1 MKKLFLFLMMVLSVS
16 VFASAQTRTV
26 NGTVVDAANDEPL
39 VGVSVI
45 PGTSGTKGVNTD
57 IDGNFS
63 IRVAESV
70 KQLTVTYVGYHP
82 QTVNITGSDLVI
94 RLQPAANTL
103 DEVIAVAYGTTKKSA
118 YTGSAAVVKADQLE
132 DALVSNVT
140 NALSGKMAG
149 VMTTSYNG
157 QPGTSASVLIRGVGS
172 INTSTT
178 PLYVVDGLPYDGDIA
193 AIANSDIESLT
204 VLKDAASTALY
215 GARGANGV
223 ILVTTKKGKEG
234 NAKITVD
241 ARWGGN
247 SRALSQY
254 DVITSEA
261 QYLETYY
268 GALYNTSIYN
278 DGLSAEQA
286 HVTANNAI
294 WPSLGYQTWT
304 VPAGEYFIGTNGKI
318 NPNATRGYSDGRYY
332 YIADD
337 WTKESL
343 RHGLRQDYNVSI
355 TGGTQKLNYYLS
367 GSYLSDEGII
377 DNSNFKR
384 LSTRAVVDYQ
394 AKPWL
399 KVGFSMQ
406 YAYTSS
412 DYPGDNTKSDAT
424 SSGNTFYYLN
434 GLAPV
439 YPMFVRN
446 QWGDIMFNKEYGH
459 PIYDYG
465 DGKTDYGNGLM
476 QSSRTPSGNP
486 AGQLLYNKTEYLAD
500 IFDGKWYAVVN
511 PFEGMTVTGTL
522 GYLVD
527 NTRLHEIL
535 NGLYGQFKDMGG
547 QAVQVQQRSRSIQ
560 GQILAQ
566 YSKSFGENNFDVL
579 LGYESQDYQTEVVQA
594 IGSNLYNPNYFVV
607 DNTIDQRL
615 GYGNLH
621 GLAHRGWLG
630 RLNYN
635 FANRYFVSG
644 SFRRDGSSRFAPDK
658 RWGTFWSGSAAWD
671 ISKEKFMEAFTNVD
685 LIKAKFS
692 YGEQGNDLIGFTY
705 TDIAYADQYRMT
717 GSDGIFSDATLAY
730 KGNPDIT
737 WEKSRSINAG
747 FDFSFFK
754 GMISGTAEYYSRET
768 SDMLMQIPTSPSL
781 GYASMPMNVGK
792 MRNNGFEIDLNYR
805 PINTKNITWE
815 LFANLTLPS
824 NKVLKIADKLK
835 DADGVWN
842 YSSTRVIKEGESLYN
857 LYLVSYAGVNTTD
870 DPNNSENGLALYWAL
885 QGKTNDDGTPVLGAD
900 GKQVME
906 EVKTTDYQLAYNTNR
921 KMTGNIMP
929 KGYGGFGTSVKAYGV
944 DLSVQFAYQ
953 FGGRIFDSSYQ
964 SYMQAGVSAGATWHK
979 DILNAWTPQNTNTDV
994 PRTYVA
1000 SQKSYASST
1009 SDRFLISSNYVS
1021 LNNITLGYTFPAK
1034 WTNKLGISSFRIYGA
1049 AENVALWSRRKGL
1062 DPRQGFISSSNSTYA
1077 PIRAISGGVR
1087 VEF

>member
-1 MKKLFLFLMMVLSVS
+1 MMVLAVS
-16 VFASAQTRTV
+16 VFASAQTRTIT
-26 NGTVVDAANDEPL
+26 GTVVDAANDEPL

-45 PGTSGTKGVNTD
+45 PGTSGTQGVITD
-57 IDGNFS
+57 IDGNFT
-63 IRVAESV
+63 IRVAEGV
-70 KQLTVTYVGYHP
+70 KQLTISYVGYTP
-82 QTVNITGSDLVI
+82 QTVAITGNKLEV
-94 RLQPAANTL
+94 RLEPAANTL
-103 DEVIAVAYGTTKKSA
+103 DEIIAVAYGTTKKSA

-140 NALSGKMAG
+140 NALSGKMSG
-149 VMTTSYNG
+149 VMTTSFNG
-157 QPGTSASVLIRGVGS
+157 QPGTSANVLIRGVGS
-172 INTSTT
+172 INTSTK
-178 PLYVVDGLPYDGDIA
+178 PLYVVDGLPFDGDIA
-193 AIANSDIESLT
+193 AIPNSDIESLT

-247 SRALSQY
+247 SRAIPQY

-261 QYLETYY
+261 QYLETLY
-268 GALYNTSIYN
+268 GAIYNTNIYN
-278 DGLSAEQA
+278 DGFTHEQA
-286 HVTANNAI
+286 HVYANNTI
-294 WPSLGYQTWT
+294 WPTLGYQTWT
-304 VPAGEYFIGTNGKI
+304 VPAGEYLIGTNGKI

-343 RHGLRQDYNVSI
+343 RHGLRQDYNVSV
-355 TGGTQKLNYYLS
+355 TGGTQKLSYYL
-367 GSYLSDEGII
+367 GANYLNDQGII
-377 DNSNFKR
+377 NNSDFER
-384 LSTRAVVDYQ
+384 ISARAAVDYQ

-399 KVGFSMQ
+399 KLGFSMQ
-406 YAYTSS
+406 YAYTAS
-412 DYPGDNTKSDAT
+412 DYPGNNTRDDAT

-434 GLAPV
+434 GLGPV
-439 YPMFVRN
+439 YPMYVRN
-446 QWGDIMFNKEYGH
+446 QWGEIMWNKEYGN

-465 DGKTDYGNGLM
+465 DGKTDYGYGLM

-486 AGQLLYNKTEYLAD
+486 AGSLLYDKEEYLAD
-500 IFDGKWYAVVN
+500 IFDSKWYAVVT
-511 PFEGMTVTGTL
+511 PFEGFTLTGTL

-527 NTRLHEIL
+527 NTRLHQVL
-535 NGLYGQFKDMGG
+535 NPVYGQFKDMGG
-547 QAVQVQQRSRSIQ
+547 QALQYQQRSRSIQ
-560 GQILAQ
+560 SQLLAQ
-566 YSKSFGENNFDVL
+566 YSKSFGNNNFDLL
-579 LGYESQDYQTEVVQA
+579 LGYETQDYEVESVQA

-607 DNTIDQRL
+607 DNTIDQKR

-635 FANRYFVSG
+635 FDNRYFLAG

-658 RWGTFWSGSAAWD
+658 RWGTFWMGTAGWD
-671 ISKEKFMEAFTNVD
+671 ISKEKFMHNFNNID
-685 LIKAKFS
+685 LLKVKFS
-692 YGEQGNDLIGFTY
+692 YGEQGNDAIGFTS

-737 WEKSRSINAG
+737 WETSRSINAG
-747 FDFSFFK
+747 VDFSIFK
-754 GMISGTAEYYSRET
+754 GMLQGTVEYYSRT
-768 SDMLMQIPTSPSL
+768 TDDMLMNIPTSPSL
-781 GYASMPMNVGK
+781 GYSSMPMNVGK
-792 MRNNGFEIDLNYR
+792 MRNNGVEIDLNYR
-805 PINTKNITWE
+805 PINTKDITWE
-815 LFANLTLPS
+815 IFANLTLPN

-835 DADGVWN
+835 DENGNWN
-842 YSSTRVIKEGESLYN
+842 YSSTRVIREGESLYN
-857 LYLVSYAGVNTTD
+857 LYLVSYAGVEQNPED
-870 DPNNSENGLALYWAL
+870 KNCGLALYWEY
-885 QGKTNDDGTPVLGAD
+885 TPDIDAD
-900 GKQVME
+900 GKPVLDKDGNQMYSE
-906 EVKTTDYQLAYNTNR
+906 KTTPNYQSAYNTNR

-944 DLSVQFAYQ
+944 DLSVQFAFQ

-964 SYMQAGVSAGATWHK
+964 SYMQPGTGSGHTWHK
-979 DILNAWTPQNTNTDV
+979 DILNAWTPENTNTDV

-1000 SQKSYASST
+1000 SQMSYASST

-1034 WTNKLGISSFRIYGA
+1034 WTKKLQISSLRIYGA

-1062 DPRQGFISSSNSTYA
+1062 DPRQSFISSSNSTYS
-1077 PIRAISGGVR
+1077 PIRAISGGIR

>member
-1 MKKLFLFLMMVLSVS
+1 MMVLAVS
-16 VFASAQTRTV
+16 VFASAQTRTIT
-26 NGTVVDAANDEPL
+26 GTVVDAANDEPL

-45 PGTSGTKGVNTD
+45 PGTSGTQGVITD
-57 IDGNFS
+57 IDGNFT
-63 IRVAESV
+63 IRVAEGV
-70 KQLTVTYVGYHP
+70 KQLTISYVGYTP
-82 QTVNITGSDLVI
+82 QTVAITGNKLEV
-94 RLQPAANTL
+94 RLEPAANTL
-103 DEVIAVAYGTTKKSA
+103 DEIIAVAYGTTKKSA

-140 NALSGKMAG
+140 NALSGKMSG
-149 VMTTSYNG
+149 VMTTSFNG

-172 INTSTT
+172 INTSTK
-178 PLYVVDGLPYDGDIA
+178 PLYVVDGLPFDGDIA
-193 AIANSDIESLT
+193 AIPNSDIESLT

-247 SRALSQY
+247 SRAIPQY

-261 QYLETYY
+261 QYLETLY
-268 GALYNTSIYN
+268 GAIYNTNIYN
-278 DGLSAEQA
+278 DGFTHEQA
-286 HVTANNAI
+286 HVYANNTI
-294 WPSLGYQTWT
+294 WPTLGYQTWT
-304 VPAGEYFIGTNGKI
+304 VPAGEYLIGTNGKI

-343 RHGLRQDYNVSI
+343 RHGLRQDYNVSV
-355 TGGTQKLNYYLS
+355 TGGTQKLSYYL
-367 GSYLSDEGII
+367 GANYLNDQGII
-377 DNSNFKR
+377 NNSDFER
-384 LSTRAVVDYQ
+384 ISARAAVDYQ

-399 KVGFSMQ
+399 KLGFSMQ
-406 YAYTSS
+406 YAYTAS
-412 DYPGDNTKSDAT
+412 DYPGNNTREDAT

-434 GLAPV
+434 GLGPV
-439 YPMFVRN
+439 YPMYVRN
-446 QWGDIMFNKEYGH
+446 QWGEIMWNKEYGN

-465 DGKTDYGNGLM
+465 DGKTDYGYGLM

-486 AGQLLYNKTEYLAD
+486 AGSLLYDKEEYLAD
-500 IFDGKWYAVVN
+500 IFDSKWYAVVT
-511 PFEGMTVTGTL
+511 PFEGFTLTGTL

-527 NTRLHEIL
+527 NTRLHQVL
-535 NGLYGQFKDMGG
+535 NPVYGQFKDMGG
-547 QAVQVQQRSRSIQ
+547 QAVQYQQRSRSIQ
-560 GQILAQ
+560 SQLLAQ
-566 YSKSFGENNFDVL
+566 YSKSFGNNNFDLL
-579 LGYESQDYQTEVVQA
+579 LGYETQDYEVESVQA

-607 DNTIDQRL
+607 DNTIDQKR

-635 FANRYFVSG
+635 FDNRYFLAG

-658 RWGTFWSGSAAWD
+658 RWGTFWMGTAGWD
-671 ISKEKFMEAFTNVD
+671 ISKEKFMHNFNNID
-685 LIKAKFS
+685 LLKVKFS
-692 YGEQGNDLIGFTY
+692 YGEQGNDAIGFAY

-737 WEKSRSINAG
+737 WETSRSINAG
-747 FDFSFFK
+747 VDFSIFK
-754 GMISGTAEYYSRET
+754 GMLQGTVEYYSRT
-768 SDMLMQIPTSPSL
+768 TDDMLMNIPTSPSL
-781 GYASMPMNVGK
+781 GYSSMPMNVGK
-792 MRNNGFEIDLNYR
+792 MRNNGVEIDLNYR
-805 PINTKNITWE
+805 PINTKDITWE
-815 LFANLTLPS
+815 IFANLTLPN

-835 DADGVWN
+835 DENGNWN
-842 YSSTRVIKEGESLYN
+842 YSSTRVIREGESLYN
-857 LYLVSYAGVNTTD
+857 LYLVSYAGVEQNPED
-870 DPNNSENGLALYWAL
+870 KKNCGLALYWEY
-885 QGKTNDDGTPVLGAD
+885 TPDIDAD
-900 GKQVME
+900 GKPVLDKDGNQMYSE
-906 EVKTTDYQLAYNTNR
+906 KTTPNYQSAYNTNR

-944 DLSVQFAYQ
+944 DLSVQFAFQ

-964 SYMQAGVSAGATWHK
+964 SYMQPGTSTGSTWHK
-979 DILNAWTPQNTNTDV
+979 DILNAWTPENTNTDV

-1000 SQKSYASST
+1000 SQMSYASST

-1034 WTNKLGISSFRIYGA
+1034 WTKKLQISSLRIYGA

-1062 DPRQGFISSSNSTYA
+1062 DPRQSFISSSNSTYS
-1077 PIRAISGGVR
+1077 PIRAISGGIR

>member
-1 MKKLFLFLMMVLSVS
+1 MKKLFLFLMMVLAVS
-16 VFASAQTRTV
+16 VFASAQTRTIT
-26 NGTVVDAANDEPL
+26 GTVVDAANDEPL

-45 PGTSGTKGVNTD
+45 PGTSGTQGVITD
-57 IDGNFS
+57 IDGNFT
-63 IRVAESV
+63 IRVAEGV
-70 KQLTVTYVGYHP
+70 KQLTISYVGYTP
-82 QTVNITGSDLVI
+82 QTVAITGNKLEV
-94 RLQPAANTL
+94 RLELAANTL
-103 DEVIAVAYGTTKKSA
+103 DEIIAVAYGTTKKSA

-140 NALSGKMAG
+140 NALSGKMSG
-149 VMTTSYNG
+149 VMTTSFNG
-157 QPGTSASVLIRGVGS
+157 QPGTSANVLIRGVGS
-172 INTSTT
+172 INTSTK
-178 PLYVVDGLPYDGDIA
+178 PLYVVDGLPFDGDIA
-193 AIANSDIESLT
+193 AIPNSDIESLT

-247 SRALSQY
+247 SRAIPQY

-261 QYLETYY
+261 QYLETLY
-268 GALYNTSIYN
+268 GAIYNTNIYN
-278 DGLSAEQA
+278 DGFTHEQA
-286 HVTANNAI
+286 HVYANNTI
-294 WPSLGYQTWT
+294 WPTLGYQTWT
-304 VPAGEYFIGTNGKI
+304 VPAGEYLIGTNGKI

-343 RHGLRQDYNVSI
+343 RHGLRQDYNVSV
-355 TGGTQKLNYYLS
+355 TGGTQKLSYYL
-367 GSYLSDEGII
+367 GANYLNDQGII
-377 DNSNFKR
+377 NNSDFER
-384 LSTRAVVDYQ
+384 ISARAAVDYQ

-399 KVGFSMQ
+399 KLGFSMQ
-406 YAYTSS
+406 YAYTAS
-412 DYPGDNTKSDAT
+412 DYPGSNTRDDAT
-424 SSGNTFYYLN
+424 SSGNTFYFLN
-434 GLAPV
+434 GLGPV
-439 YPMFVRN
+439 YPMYVRN
-446 QWGDIMFNKEYGH
+446 QWGEIMWNKEYGN

-465 DGKTDYGNGLM
+465 DGKTDYGYGLM

-486 AGQLLYNKTEYLAD
+486 AGSLLYDKEEYLAD
-500 IFDGKWYAVVN
+500 IFDSKWYAIVT
-511 PFEGMTVTGTL
+511 PFEGFTLTGTL

-527 NTRLHEIL
+527 NTRLHQVL
-535 NGLYGQFKDMGG
+535 NPVYGQFKDMGG
-547 QAVQVQQRSRSIQ
+547 QALQIQQRSRSIQ
-560 GQILAQ
+560 SQLLAQ
-566 YSKSFGENNFDVL
+566 YSKSFGNNNFDLL
-579 LGYESQDYQTEVVQA
+579 LGYETQDYEVESVQA

-607 DNTIDQRL
+607 DNTIDQKR

-635 FANRYFVSG
+635 FDNRYFLAG

-658 RWGTFWSGSAAWD
+658 RWGTFWMGTAGWD
-671 ISKEKFMEAFTNVD
+671 ISKEKFMHNFNNID
-685 LIKAKFS
+685 LLKVKFS
-692 YGEQGNDLIGFTY
+692 YGEQGNDAIGFTS

-737 WEKSRSINAG
+737 WETSRSINAG
-747 FDFSFFK
+747 VDFSIFK
-754 GMISGTAEYYSRET
+754 GMLQGTVEYYSRT
-768 SDMLMQIPTSPSL
+768 TDDMLMNIPTSPSL
-781 GYASMPMNVGK
+781 GYSSMPMNVGK
-792 MRNNGFEIDLNYR
+792 MRNNGVEIDLNYR
-805 PINTKNITWE
+805 PINTKDITWE
-815 LFANLTLPS
+815 IFANLTLPN

-835 DADGVWN
+835 DENGNWN
-842 YSSTRVIKEGESLYN
+842 YSSTRVIREGESLYN
-857 LYLVSYAGVNTTD
+857 LYLVSYAGVEQNPED
-870 DPNNSENGLALYWAL
+870 KNCGLALYWEY
-885 QGKTNDDGTPVLGAD
+885 TPDIDAD
-900 GKQVME
+900 GKPVLDKDGNQMYSE
-906 EVKTTDYQLAYNTNR
+906 KTTPNYQSAYNTNR

-944 DLSVQFAYQ
+944 DLSVQFAFQ

-964 SYMQAGVSAGATWHK
+964 SYMQPGTGFGNTWHK
-979 DILNAWTPQNTNTDV
+979 DILNAWTPENTNTDV

-1000 SQKSYASST
+1000 SQMSYASST

-1034 WTNKLGISSFRIYGA
+1034 WTKKLQISSLRIYGA

-1062 DPRQGFISSSNSTYA
+1062 DPRQSFISSSNSTYS
-1077 PIRAISGGVR
+1077 PIRAISGGIR

>member
-1 MKKLFLFLMMVLSVS
+1 MKKLFLFLMMVLAVS
-16 VFASAQTRTV
+16 VFASAQTRTIT
-26 NGTVVDAANDEPL
+26 GTVVDAANDEPL

-45 PGTSGTKGVNTD
+45 PGTSGTQGVITD
-57 IDGNFS
+57 IDGNFT
-63 IRVAESV
+63 IRVAEGV
-70 KQLTVTYVGYHP
+70 KQLTISYVGYTP
-82 QTVNITGSDLVI
+82 QTVAITGNKLEV
-94 RLQPAANTL
+94 RLEPAANTL
-103 DEVIAVAYGTTKKSA
+103 DEIIAVAYGTTKKSA

-140 NALSGKMAG
+140 NALSGKMSG

-172 INTSTT
+172 INTSTK
-178 PLYVVDGLPYDGDIA
+178 PLYVVDGLPFDGDIA
-193 AIANSDIESLT
+193 AIPNSDIESLT

-247 SRALSQY
+247 SRAIPQY

-261 QYLETYY
+261 QYLETLY
-268 GALYNTSIYN
+268 GAIYNTNIYN
-278 DGLSAEQA
+278 DGFTHEQA
-286 HVTANNAI
+286 HVYANNTI
-294 WPSLGYQTWT
+294 WPTLGYQTWT
-304 VPAGEYFIGTNGKI
+304 VPAGEYLIGTNGKI

-343 RHGLRQDYNVSI
+343 RHGLRQDYNVSV
-355 TGGTQKLNYYLS
+355 TGGTQKLSYYL
-367 GSYLSDEGII
+367 GANYLNDQGII
-377 DNSNFKR
+377 NNSDFER
-384 LSTRAVVDYQ
+384 ISARAAVDYQ

-399 KVGFSMQ
+399 KLGFSMQ
-406 YAYTSS
+406 YAYTAS
-412 DYPGDNTKSDAT
+412 DYPGSNTRDDAT

-434 GLAPV
+434 GLGPV
-439 YPMFVRN
+439 YPMYVRN
-446 QWGDIMFNKEYGH
+446 QWGEIMWNKEYGN

-465 DGKTDYGNGLM
+465 DGKTDYGYGLM

-486 AGQLLYNKTEYLAD
+486 AGSLLYDKEEYLAD
-500 IFDGKWYAVVN
+500 IFDSKWYAVVT
-511 PFEGMTVTGTL
+511 PFEGFTLTGTL

-527 NTRLHEIL
+527 NTRLHQVL
-535 NGLYGQFKDMGG
+535 NPVYGQFKDMGG
-547 QAVQVQQRSRSIQ
+547 QALQIQQRSRSIQ
-560 GQILAQ
+560 SQLLAQ
-566 YSKSFGENNFDVL
+566 YSKSFGNNNFDLL
-579 LGYESQDYQTEVVQA
+579 LGYETQDYEVESVQA
-594 IGSNLYNPNYFVV
+594 IGSNLYNPNFFVV
-607 DNTIDQRL
+607 DNTIDQKR

-635 FANRYFVSG
+635 FDNRYFLAG

-658 RWGTFWSGSAAWD
+658 RWGTFWMGTAGWD
-671 ISKEKFMEAFTNVD
+671 ISKEKFMHNFNNID
-685 LIKAKFS
+685 LLKVKFS
-692 YGEQGNDLIGFTY
+692 YGEQGNDAIGFAY

-737 WEKSRSINAG
+737 WETSRSINAG
-747 FDFSFFK
+747 VDFSIFK
-754 GMISGTAEYYSRET
+754 GMLQGTVEYYSRT
-768 SDMLMQIPTSPSL
+768 TDDMLMNIPTSPSL
-781 GYASMPMNVGK
+781 GYSSMPMNVGK
-792 MRNNGFEIDLNYR
+792 MRNNGVEIDLNYR
-805 PINTKNITWE
+805 PINTKDITWE
-815 LFANLTLPS
+815 IFANLTLPN

-835 DADGVWN
+835 DENGNWN
-842 YSSTRVIKEGESLYN
+842 YSSTRVIREGESLYN
-857 LYLVSYAGVNTTD
+857 LYLVSYAGVEQNPED
-870 DPNNSENGLALYWAL
+870 KNCGLALYWEY
-885 QGKTNDDGTPVLGAD
+885 TPDIDAD
-900 GKQVME
+900 GKPVLDKDGNQMYSE
-906 EVKTTDYQLAYNTNR
+906 KTTPNYQSAYNTNR

-944 DLSVQFAYQ
+944 DLSVQFAFQ

-964 SYMQAGVSAGATWHK
+964 SYMQPGADIGSTWHK
-979 DILNAWTPQNTNTDV
+979 DILNAWTPENTNTDV

-1000 SQKSYASST
+1000 SQMSYASST

-1034 WTNKLGISSFRIYGA
+1034 WTKKLQISSLRIYGA

-1062 DPRQGFISSSNSTYA
+1062 DPRQSFISSSNSTYS
-1077 PIRAISGGVR
+1077 PIRAISGGIR

>member
-1 MKKLFLFLMMVLSVS
+1 MMVLAVS
-16 VFASAQTRTV
+16 VFASAQTRTIT
-26 NGTVVDAANDEPL
+26 GTVVDAANDEPL

-45 PGTSGTKGVNTD
+45 PGTSGTQGVITD
-57 IDGNFS
+57 IDGNFT
-63 IRVAESV
+63 IRVAEGV
-70 KQLTVTYVGYHP
+70 KQLTISYVGYTP
-82 QTVNITGSDLVI
+82 QTVAITGNKLEV
-94 RLQPAANTL
+94 RLEPAANTL
-103 DEVIAVAYGTTKKSA
+103 DEIIAVAYGTTKKSA

-140 NALSGKMAG
+140 NALSGKMSG
-149 VMTTSYNG
+149 VMTTSFNG
-157 QPGTSASVLIRGVGS
+157 QPGTSANVLIRGVGS
-172 INTSTT
+172 INTSTK
-178 PLYVVDGLPYDGDIA
+178 PLYVVDGLPFDGDIA
-193 AIANSDIESLT
+193 AIPNSDIESLT

-247 SRALSQY
+247 SRAIPQY

-261 QYLETYY
+261 QYLETLY
-268 GALYNTSIYN
+268 GAIYNTNIYN
-278 DGLSAEQA
+278 DGFTHEQA
-286 HVTANNAI
+286 HVYANNTI
-294 WPSLGYQTWT
+294 WPTLGYQTWT
-304 VPAGEYFIGTNGKI
+304 VPAGEYLIGTNGKI

-343 RHGLRQDYNVSI
+343 RHGLRQDYNVSV
-355 TGGTQKLNYYLS
+355 TGGTQKLSYYL
-367 GSYLSDEGII
+367 GANYLNDQGII
-377 DNSNFKR
+377 NNSDFER
-384 LSTRAVVDYQ
+384 ISARAAVDYQ

-399 KVGFSMQ
+399 KLGFSMQ
-406 YAYTSS
+406 YAYTAS
-412 DYPGDNTKSDAT
+412 DYPGSNTRDDAT
-424 SSGNTFYYLN
+424 SSGNTFYFLN
-434 GLAPV
+434 GLGPV
-439 YPMFVRN
+439 YPMYVRN
-446 QWGDIMFNKEYGH
+446 QWGEIMWNKEYGN

-465 DGKTDYGNGLM
+465 DGKTDYGYGLM

-486 AGQLLYNKTEYLAD
+486 AGSLLYDKEEYLAD
-500 IFDGKWYAVVN
+500 IFDSKWYAVVT
-511 PFEGMTVTGTL
+511 PFEGFTLTGTL

-527 NTRLHEIL
+527 NTRLHQVR
-535 NGLYGQFKDMGG
+535 NPVYGQFKDMGG
-547 QAVQVQQRSRSIQ
+547 QALQYQQRSRSIQ
-560 GQILAQ
+560 SQLLAQ
-566 YSKSFGENNFDVL
+566 YSKSFGNNNFDLL
-579 LGYESQDYQTEVVQA
+579 LGYETQDYEVESVQA
-594 IGSNLYNPNYFVV
+594 IGSNLYNPNFFVV
-607 DNTIDQRL
+607 DNTIDQIR

-635 FANRYFVSG
+635 FDNRYFLAG

-658 RWGTFWSGSAAWD
+658 RWGTFWMGTAGWD
-671 ISKEKFMEAFTNVD
+671 ISKEKFMHNFNNID
-685 LIKAKFS
+685 LLKVKFS
-692 YGEQGNDLIGFTY
+692 YGEQGNDAIGFAY

-737 WEKSRSINAG
+737 WETSRSINAG
-747 FDFSFFK
+747 VDFSIFK
-754 GMISGTAEYYSRET
+754 GMLQGTVEYYSRT
-768 SDMLMQIPTSPSL
+768 TDDMLMNIPTSPSL
-781 GYASMPMNVGK
+781 GYSSMPMNVGK
-792 MRNNGFEIDLNYR
+792 MRNNGVEIDLNYR
-805 PINTKNITWE
+805 PINTKDITWE
-815 LFANLTLPS
+815 IFANLTLPN

-835 DADGVWN
+835 DENGNWN
-842 YSSTRVIKEGESLYN
+842 YSSTRVIREGESLYN
-857 LYLVSYAGVNTTD
+857 LYLVSYAGVEQNPED
-870 DPNNSENGLALYWAL
+870 KNCGLALYWEY
-885 QGKTNDDGTPVLGAD
+885 TPDIDAD
-900 GKQVME
+900 GKPVLDKDGNQMYSE
-906 EVKTTDYQLAYNTNR
+906 KTTPNYQSAYNTNR

-944 DLSVQFAYQ
+944 DLSVQFAFQ

-964 SYMQAGVSAGATWHK
+964 SYMQPGADIGSTWHK
-979 DILNAWTPQNTNTDV
+979 DILNAWTPENTNTDV

-1000 SQKSYASST
+1000 SQMSYASST

-1034 WTNKLGISSFRIYGA
+1034 WTKKLQISSLRIYGA

-1062 DPRQGFISSSNSTYA
+1062 DPRQSFISSSNSTYS
-1077 PIRAISGGVR
+1077 PIRAISGGIR

>member
-1 MKKLFLFLMMVLSVS
+1 MKKLFLFLMMVLAVS
-16 VFASAQTRTV
+16 VFASAQTRTIT
-26 NGTVVDAANDEPL
+26 GTVVDAANDEPL

-45 PGTSGTKGVNTD
+45 PGTSGTQGVITD
-57 IDGNFS
+57 IDGNFT
-63 IRVAESV
+63 IRVAEGV
-70 KQLTVTYVGYHP
+70 KQLTISYVGYTP
-82 QTVNITGSDLVI
+82 QTVAITGNKLEV
-94 RLQPAANTL
+94 RLELAANTL
-103 DEVIAVAYGTTKKSA
+103 DEIIAVAYGTTKKSA

-140 NALSGKMAG
+140 NALSGKMSG

-172 INTSTT
+172 INTSTK
-178 PLYVVDGLPYDGDIA
+178 PLYVVDGLPFDGDIA
-193 AIANSDIESLT
+193 AIPNSDIESLT
-204 VLKDAASTALY
+204 VLKDAASNALY

-247 SRALSQY
+247 SRAIPQY

-261 QYLETYY
+261 QYLETLY
-268 GALYNTSIYN
+268 GAIYNTNIYN
-278 DGLSAEQA
+278 DGFTHEQA
-286 HVTANNAI
+286 HVYANNTI
-294 WPSLGYQTWT
+294 WPTLGYQTWT
-304 VPAGEYFIGTNGKI
+304 VPAGEYLIGTNGKI

-343 RHGLRQDYNVSI
+343 RHGLRQDYNVSV
-355 TGGTQKLNYYLS
+355 TGGTQKLSYYL
-367 GSYLSDEGII
+367 GANYLNDQGII
-377 DNSNFKR
+377 NNSDFER
-384 LSTRAVVDYQ
+384 ISARAAVDYQ

-399 KVGFSMQ
+399 KLGFSMQ
-406 YAYTSS
+406 YAYTAS
-412 DYPGDNTKSDAT
+412 DYPGSNTRDDAT

-434 GLAPV
+434 GLGPV
-439 YPMFVRN
+439 YPMYVRN
-446 QWGDIMFNKEYGH
+446 QWGEIMWNKEYGN

-465 DGKTDYGNGLM
+465 DGKTDYGYGLM

-486 AGQLLYNKTEYLAD
+486 AGSLLYDKEEYLAD
-500 IFDGKWYAVVN
+500 IFDSKWYAVVT
-511 PFEGMTVTGTL
+511 PFEGFTLTGTL

-527 NTRLHEIL
+527 NTRLHQVL
-535 NGLYGQFKDMGG
+535 NPVYGQFKDMGG
-547 QAVQVQQRSRSIQ
+547 QAVQYQQRSRSIQ
-560 GQILAQ
+560 SQLLAQ
-566 YSKSFGENNFDVL
+566 YSKSFGNNNFDLL
-579 LGYESQDYQTEVVQA
+579 LGYETQDYEVESVQA

-607 DNTIDQRL
+607 DNTIDQKR

-635 FANRYFVSG
+635 FDNRYFLAG

-658 RWGTFWSGSAAWD
+658 RWGTFWMGTAGWD
-671 ISKEKFMEAFTNVD
+671 ISKEKFMHNFNNID
-685 LIKAKFS
+685 LLKVKFS
-692 YGEQGNDLIGFTY
+692 YGEQGNDAIGFTS

-737 WEKSRSINAG
+737 WETSRSINAG
-747 FDFSFFK
+747 VDFSIFK
-754 GMISGTAEYYSRET
+754 GMLQGTVEYYSRT
-768 SDMLMQIPTSPSL
+768 TDDMLMNIPTSPSL
-781 GYASMPMNVGK
+781 GYSSMPMNVGK
-792 MRNNGFEIDLNYR
+792 MRNNGVEIDLNYR
-805 PINTKNITWE
+805 PINTKDITWE
-815 LFANLTLPS
+815 IFANLTLPS

-835 DADGVWN
+835 DENGNWN
-842 YSSTRVIKEGESLYN
+842 YSSTRVIREGESLYN
-857 LYLVSYAGVNTTD
+857 LYLVSYAGVEQNPED
-870 DPNNSENGLALYWAL
+870 KKNCGLALYWEY
-885 QGKTNDDGTPVLGAD
+885 TPDIDAD
-900 GKQVME
+900 GKPVLDKDGNQMYSE
-906 EVKTTDYQLAYNTNR
+906 KTTPNYQSAYNTNR

-944 DLSVQFAYQ
+944 DLSVQFAFQ

-964 SYMQAGVSAGATWHK
+964 SYMQPGTGFGNTWHK
-979 DILNAWTPQNTNTDV
+979 DILNAWTPENTNTDV

-1000 SQKSYASST
+1000 SQMSYASST

-1034 WTNKLGISSFRIYGA
+1034 WTKKLQISSLRIYGA

-1062 DPRQGFISSSNSTYA
+1062 DPRQSFISSSNSTYS
-1077 PIRAISGGVR
+1077 PIRAISGGIR

>member
-1 MKKLFLFLMMVLSVS
+1 MMVLAVS
-16 VFASAQTRTV
+16 VFASAQTRTIT
-26 NGTVVDAANDEPL
+26 GTVVDAANDEPL

-45 PGTSGTKGVNTD
+45 PGTSGTQGVITD
-57 IDGNFS
+57 IDGNFT
-63 IRVAESV
+63 IRVAEGV
-70 KQLTVTYVGYHP
+70 KQLTISYVGYTP
-82 QTVNITGSDLVI
+82 QTVAITGNKLEV
-94 RLQPAANTL
+94 RLEPAANTL
-103 DEVIAVAYGTTKKSA
+103 DEIIAVAYGTTKKSA

-140 NALSGKMAG
+140 NALSGKMSG
-149 VMTTSYNG
+149 VMTTSFNG

-172 INTSTT
+172 INTSTK
-178 PLYVVDGLPYDGDIA
+178 PLYVVDGLPFDGDIA
-193 AIANSDIESLT
+193 AIPNSDIESLT

-247 SRALSQY
+247 SRAIPQY

-261 QYLETYY
+261 QYLETLY
-268 GALYNTSIYN
+268 GAIYNTNIYN
-278 DGLSAEQA
+278 DGFTHEQA
-286 HVTANNAI
+286 HVYANNTI
-294 WPSLGYQTWT
+294 WPTLGYQTWT
-304 VPAGEYFIGTNGKI
+304 VPAGEYLIGTNGKI

-343 RHGLRQDYNVSI
+343 RHGLRQDYNVSV
-355 TGGTQKLNYYLS
+355 TGGTQKLSYYL
-367 GSYLSDEGII
+367 GANYLNDQGII
-377 DNSNFKR
+377 NNSDFER
-384 LSTRAVVDYQ
+384 ISARAAVDYQ

-399 KVGFSMQ
+399 KLGFSMQ
-406 YAYTSS
+406 YAYTAS
-412 DYPGDNTKSDAT
+412 DYPGKNTRDDAT

-434 GLAPV
+434 GLGPV
-439 YPMFVRN
+439 YPMYVRN
-446 QWGDIMFNKEYGH
+446 QWGEIMWNKEYGN

-465 DGKTDYGNGLM
+465 DGKTDYGYGLM

-486 AGQLLYNKTEYLAD
+486 AGSLLYDKEEYLAD
-500 IFDGKWYAVVN
+500 IFDSKWYAVVT
-511 PFEGMTVTGTL
+511 PFEGFTLTGTL

-527 NTRLHEIL
+527 NTRLHQVL
-535 NGLYGQFKDMGG
+535 NPVYGQFKDMGG
-547 QAVQVQQRSRSIQ
+547 QALQYQQRSRSIQ
-560 GQILAQ
+560 SQLLAQ
-566 YSKSFGENNFDVL
+566 YSKSFGNNNFDLL
-579 LGYESQDYQTEVVQA
+579 LGYETQDYEVESVQA

-607 DNTIDQRL
+607 DNTIDQKR

-635 FANRYFVSG
+635 FDNRYFLAG
-644 SFRRDGSSRFAPDK
+644 SFRRDGSSRFAPDN
-658 RWGTFWSGSAAWD
+658 RWGTFWMGTAGWD
-671 ISKEKFMEAFTNVD
+671 ISKEKFMHNFNNID
-685 LIKAKFS
+685 LLKVKFS
-692 YGEQGNDLIGFTY
+692 YGEQGNDAIGFAY

-737 WEKSRSINAG
+737 WETSRSINAG
-747 FDFSFFK
+747 VDFSIFK
-754 GMISGTAEYYSRET
+754 GMLQGTVEYYSRT
-768 SDMLMQIPTSPSL
+768 TDDMLMNIPTSPSL
-781 GYASMPMNVGK
+781 GYSSMPMNVGK
-792 MRNNGFEIDLNYR
+792 MRNNGVEIDLNYR
-805 PINTKNITWE
+805 PINTKDITWE
-815 LFANLTLPS
+815 IFANLTLPN

-835 DADGVWN
+835 DENGNWN
-842 YSSTRVIKEGESLYN
+842 YSSTRVIREGESLFN
-857 LYLVSYAGVNTTD
+857 LYLVSYAGVEQNPED
-870 DPNNSENGLALYWAL
+870 KNCGLALYWEY
-885 QGKTNDDGTPVLGAD
+885 TPDIDAD
-900 GKQVME
+900 GKPVLDKDGNQMYSE
-906 EVKTTDYQLAYNTNR
+906 KTTPNYQSAYNTNR

-944 DLSVQFAYQ
+944 DLSVQFAFQ

-964 SYMQAGVSAGATWHK
+964 SYMQPGTVTGSTWHK
-979 DILNAWTPQNTNTDV
+979 DILNAWTPENTNTDV

-1000 SQKSYASST
+1000 SQMSYASST

-1034 WTNKLGISSFRIYGA
+1034 WTKKLQISSLRIYGA

-1062 DPRQGFISSSNSTYA
+1062 DPRQSFISSSNSTYS
-1077 PIRAISGGVR
+1077 PIRAISGGIR

>member
-1 MKKLFLFLMMVLSVS
+1 MMVLAVS
-16 VFASAQTRTV
+16 VFASAQTRTIT
-26 NGTVVDAANDEPL
+26 GTVVDAANDEPL

-45 PGTSGTKGVNTD
+45 PGTSGTQGVITD
-57 IDGNFS
+57 IDGNFT
-63 IRVAESV
+63 IRVAEGV
-70 KQLTVTYVGYHP
+70 KQLTISYVGYTP
-82 QTVNITGSDLVI
+82 QTVAITGNKLEV
-94 RLQPAANTL
+94 RLELAANTL
-103 DEVIAVAYGTTKKSA
+103 DEIIAVAYGTTKKSA

-140 NALSGKMAG
+140 NALSGKMSG

-172 INTSTT
+172 INTSTK
-178 PLYVVDGLPYDGDIA
+178 PLYVVDGLPFDGDIA
-193 AIANSDIESLT
+193 AIPNSDIESLT

-247 SRALSQY
+247 SRAIPQY

-261 QYLETYY
+261 QYLETLY
-268 GALYNTSIYN
+268 GAIYNTNIYN
-278 DGLSAEQA
+278 DGFTHEQA
-286 HVTANNAI
+286 HVYANNTI
-294 WPSLGYQTWT
+294 WPTLGYQTWT
-304 VPAGEYFIGTNGKI
+304 VPAGEYLIGTNGKI

-343 RHGLRQDYNVSI
+343 RHGLRQDYNVSV
-355 TGGTQKLNYYLS
+355 TGGTQKLSYYL
-367 GSYLSDEGII
+367 GANYLNDQGII
-377 DNSNFKR
+377 NNSDFER
-384 LSTRAVVDYQ
+384 ISARAAVDYQ

-399 KVGFSMQ
+399 KLGFSMQ
-406 YAYTSS
+406 YAYTAS
-412 DYPGDNTKSDAT
+412 DYPGSNTRDDAT

-434 GLAPV
+434 GLGPV
-439 YPMFVRN
+439 YPMYVRN
-446 QWGDIMFNKEYGH
+446 QWGEIMWNKEYGN

-465 DGKTDYGNGLM
+465 DGKTDYGYGLM

-486 AGQLLYNKTEYLAD
+486 AGSLLYDKEEYLAD
-500 IFDGKWYAVVN
+500 IFDSKWYAVVT
-511 PFEGMTVTGTL
+511 PFEGFTLTGTL

-527 NTRLHEIL
+527 NTRLHQVL
-535 NGLYGQFKDMGG
+535 NPVYGQFKDMGG
-547 QAVQVQQRSRSIQ
+547 QAVQYQQRSRSIQ
-560 GQILAQ
+560 SQLLAQ
-566 YSKSFGENNFDVL
+566 YSKSFGNNNFDLL
-579 LGYESQDYQTEVVQA
+579 LGYETQDYEVESVQA

-607 DNTIDQRL
+607 DNTIDQKR

-635 FANRYFVSG
+635 FDNRYFLAG

-658 RWGTFWSGSAAWD
+658 RWGTFWMGTAGWD
-671 ISKEKFMEAFTNVD
+671 ISKEKFMHNFNNID
-685 LIKAKFS
+685 LLKVKFS
-692 YGEQGNDLIGFTY
+692 YGEQGNDAIGFTS

-737 WEKSRSINAG
+737 WETSRSINAG
-747 FDFSFFK
+747 VDFSIFK
-754 GMISGTAEYYSRET
+754 GMLQGTVEYYSRT
-768 SDMLMQIPTSPSL
+768 TDDMLMNIPTSPSL
-781 GYASMPMNVGK
+781 GYSSMPMNVGK
-792 MRNNGFEIDLNYR
+792 MRNNGVEIDLNYR
-805 PINTKNITWE
+805 PINTKDITWE
-815 LFANLTLPS
+815 IFANLTLPS

-835 DADGVWN
+835 DENGNWN
-842 YSSTRVIKEGESLYN
+842 YSSTRVIREGESLYN
-857 LYLVSYAGVNTTD
+857 LYLVSYAGVEQNPED
-870 DPNNSENGLALYWAL
+870 KKNCGLALYWEY
-885 QGKTNDDGTPVLGAD
+885 TPDIDAD
-900 GKQVME
+900 GKPVLDKDGNQMYSE
-906 EVKTTDYQLAYNTNR
+906 KTTPNYQSAYNTNR

-944 DLSVQFAYQ
+944 DLSVQFAFQ

-964 SYMQAGVSAGATWHK
+964 SYMQPGTGFGNTWHK
-979 DILNAWTPQNTNTDV
+979 DILNAWTPENTNTDV

-1000 SQKSYASST
+1000 SQMSYASST

-1034 WTNKLGISSFRIYGA
+1034 WTKKLQISSLRIYGA

-1062 DPRQGFISSSNSTYA
+1062 DPRQSFISSSNSTYS
-1077 PIRAISGGVR
+1077 PIRAISGGIR

>member
-1 MKKLFLFLMMVLSVS
+1 MKKLFLFLMMVLAVS
-16 VFASAQTRTV
+16 VFASAQTRTIT
-26 NGTVVDAANDEPL
+26 GTVVDAANDEPL

-45 PGTSGTKGVNTD
+45 PGTSGTQGVITD
-57 IDGNFS
+57 IDGNFT
-63 IRVAESV
+63 IRVAEGV
-70 KQLTVTYVGYHP
+70 KQLTISYVGYTP
-82 QTVNITGSDLVI
+82 QTVAITGNKLEV
-94 RLQPAANTL
+94 RLEPAANTL
-103 DEVIAVAYGTTKKSA
+103 DEIIAVAYGTTKKSA

-140 NALSGKMAG
+140 NALSGKMSG
-149 VMTTSYNG
+149 VMTTSFNG
-157 QPGTSASVLIRGVGS
+157 QPGTSANVLIRGVGS
-172 INTSTT
+172 INTSTK
-178 PLYVVDGLPYDGDIA
+178 PLYVVDGLPFDGDIA
-193 AIANSDIESLT
+193 AIPNSDIESLT

-247 SRALSQY
+247 SRAIPQY

-261 QYLETYY
+261 QYLETLY
-268 GALYNTSIYN
+268 GAIYNTNIYN
-278 DGLSAEQA
+278 DGFTHEQA
-286 HVTANNAI
+286 HVYANNTI
-294 WPSLGYQTWT
+294 WPTLGYQTWT
-304 VPAGEYFIGTNGKI
+304 VPAGEYLIGTNGKI

-343 RHGLRQDYNVSI
+343 RHGLRQDYNVSV
-355 TGGTQKLNYYLS
+355 TGGTQKLSYYL
-367 GSYLSDEGII
+367 GANYLNDQGII
-377 DNSNFKR
+377 NNSDFER
-384 LSTRAVVDYQ
+384 ISARAAVDYQ

-399 KVGFSMQ
+399 KLGFSMQ
-406 YAYTSS
+406 YAYTAS
-412 DYPGDNTKSDAT
+412 DYPGNNTRDDAT

-434 GLAPV
+434 GLGPV
-439 YPMFVRN
+439 YPMYVRN
-446 QWGDIMFNKEYGH
+446 QWGEIMWNKEYGN

-465 DGKTDYGNGLM
+465 DGKTDYGYGLM

-486 AGQLLYNKTEYLAD
+486 AGSLLYDKEEYLAD
-500 IFDGKWYAVVN
+500 IFDSKWYAVVT
-511 PFEGMTVTGTL
+511 PFEGFTLTGTL

-527 NTRLHEIL
+527 NTRLHQVL
-535 NGLYGQFKDMGG
+535 NPVYGQFKDMGG
-547 QAVQVQQRSRSIQ
+547 QALQYQQRSRSIQ
-560 GQILAQ
+560 SQLLAQ
-566 YSKSFGENNFDVL
+566 YSKSFGNNNFDLL
-579 LGYESQDYQTEVVQA
+579 LGYETQDYEVESVQA

-607 DNTIDQRL
+607 DNTIDQKR

-635 FANRYFVSG
+635 FDNRYFLAG

-658 RWGTFWSGSAAWD
+658 RWGTFWMGTAGWD
-671 ISKEKFMEAFTNVD
+671 ISKEKFMHNFNNID
-685 LIKAKFS
+685 LLKVKFS
-692 YGEQGNDLIGFTY
+692 YGEQGNDAIGFTS

-737 WEKSRSINAG
+737 WETSRSINAG
-747 FDFSFFK
+747 VDFSIFK
-754 GMISGTAEYYSRET
+754 GMLQGTVEYYSRT
-768 SDMLMQIPTSPSL
+768 TDDMLMNIPTSPSL
-781 GYASMPMNVGK
+781 GYSSMPMNVGK
-792 MRNNGFEIDLNYR
+792 MRNNGVEIDLNYR
-805 PINTKNITWE
+805 PINTKDITWE
-815 LFANLTLPS
+815 IFANLTLPN

-835 DADGVWN
+835 DENGNWN
-842 YSSTRVIKEGESLYN
+842 YSSTRVIREGESLYN
-857 LYLVSYAGVNTTD
+857 LYLVSYAGVEQNPED
-870 DPNNSENGLALYWAL
+870 KNCGLALYWEY
-885 QGKTNDDGTPVLGAD
+885 TPDIDAD
-900 GKQVME
+900 GKPVLDKDGNQMYSE
-906 EVKTTDYQLAYNTNR
+906 KTTPNYQSAYNTNR

-944 DLSVQFAYQ
+944 DLSVQFAFQ

-964 SYMQAGVSAGATWHK
+964 SYMQPGTGSGHTWHK
-979 DILNAWTPQNTNTDV
+979 DILNAWTPENTNTDV

-1000 SQKSYASST
+1000 SQMSYASST

-1034 WTNKLGISSFRIYGA
+1034 WTKKLQISSLRIYGA

-1062 DPRQGFISSSNSTYA
+1062 DPRQSFISSSNSTYS
-1077 PIRAISGGVR
+1077 PIRAISGGIR

>member
-1 MKKLFLFLMMVLSVS
+1 MKKLFLFLMMVLAVS
-16 VFASAQTRTV
+16 VFASAQTRTIT
-26 NGTVVDAANDEPL
+26 GTVVDAANDEPL

-45 PGTSGTKGVNTD
+45 PGTSGTQGVITD
-57 IDGNFS
+57 IDGNFT
-63 IRVAESV
+63 IRVAEGV
-70 KQLTVTYVGYHP
+70 KQLTISYVGYTP
-82 QTVNITGSDLVI
+82 QTVAITGNKLEV
-94 RLQPAANTL
+94 RLEPAANTL
-103 DEVIAVAYGTTKKSA
+103 DEIIAVAYGTTKKSA

-140 NALSGKMAG
+140 NALSGKMSG
-149 VMTTSYNG
+149 VMTTSFNG

-172 INTSTT
+172 INTSTK
-178 PLYVVDGLPYDGDIA
+178 PLYVVDGLPFDGDIA
-193 AIANSDIESLT
+193 AIPNSDIESLT

-247 SRALSQY
+247 SRAIPQY

-261 QYLETYY
+261 QYLETLY
-268 GALYNTSIYN
+268 GAIYNTNIYN
-278 DGLSAEQA
+278 DGFTHEQA
-286 HVTANNAI
+286 HVYANNTI
-294 WPSLGYQTWT
+294 WPTLGYQTWT
-304 VPAGEYFIGTNGKI
+304 VPAGEYLIGTNGKI

-343 RHGLRQDYNVSI
+343 RHGLRQDYNVSV
-355 TGGTQKLNYYLS
+355 TGGTQKLSYYL
-367 GSYLSDEGII
+367 GANYLNDQGII
-377 DNSNFKR
+377 NNSDFER
-384 LSTRAVVDYQ
+384 ISARAAVDYQ

-399 KVGFSMQ
+399 KLGFSVQ
-406 YAYTSS
+406 YAYTAS
-412 DYPGDNTKSDAT
+412 DYPGSNTRDDAT

-434 GLAPV
+434 GLGPV
-439 YPMFVRN
+439 YPMYVRN
-446 QWGDIMFNKEYGH
+446 QWGEIMWNKEYGN

-465 DGKTDYGNGLM
+465 DGKTDYGYGLM

-486 AGQLLYNKTEYLAD
+486 AGSLLYDKEEYLAD
-500 IFDGKWYAVVN
+500 IFDSKWYAVVT
-511 PFEGMTVTGTL
+511 PFEGFTLTGTL

-527 NTRLHEIL
+527 NTRLHQVL
-535 NGLYGQFKDMGG
+535 NPVYGQFKDMGG
-547 QAVQVQQRSRSIQ
+547 QAVQYQQRSRSIQ
-560 GQILAQ
+560 SQLLAQ
-566 YSKSFGENNFDVL
+566 YSKSFGNNNFDLL
-579 LGYESQDYQTEVVQA
+579 LGYETQDYEVESVQA

-607 DNTIDQRL
+607 DNTIDQKR

-635 FANRYFVSG
+635 FDNRYFLAG

-658 RWGTFWSGSAAWD
+658 RWGTFWMGTAGWD
-671 ISKEKFMEAFTNVD
+671 ISKEKFMHNFNNID
-685 LIKAKFS
+685 LLKVKFS
-692 YGEQGNDLIGFTY
+692 YGEQGNDAIGFAY

-737 WEKSRSINAG
+737 WETSRSINAG
-747 FDFSFFK
+747 VDFSIFK
-754 GMISGTAEYYSRET
+754 GMLQGTVEYYSRT
-768 SDMLMQIPTSPSL
+768 TDDMLMNIPTSPSL
-781 GYASMPMNVGK
+781 GYSSMPMNVGK
-792 MRNNGFEIDLNYR
+792 MRNNGVEIDLNYR
-805 PINTKNITWE
+805 PINTKDITWE
-815 LFANLTLPS
+815 IFANLTIPN

-835 DADGVWN
+835 NEEGMWM

-857 LYLVSYAGVNTTD
+857 LYLVSYAGVEQNPKD
-870 DPNNSENGLALYWAL
+870 ENCGLALYWAK
-885 QGKTNDDGTPVLGAD
+885 QAKTDDAGQPVLDAD
-900 GKQVME
+900 GNQIME
-906 EVKTTDYQLAYNTNR
+906 EVKTPNYQTAYNTNR
-921 KMTGNIMP
+921 KLTGNIMP

-944 DLSVQFAYQ
+944 DLSVQFAFQ

-964 SYMQAGVSAGATWHK
+964 SYMQPGTGTGSTWHK
-979 DILNAWTPQNTNTDV
+979 DILNAWTPENTNTDV

-1000 SQKSYASST
+1000 SQMSYASST

-1034 WTNKLGISSFRIYGA
+1034 WTKKLQISSLRIYGA

-1062 DPRQGFISSSNSTYA
+1062 DPRQSFISSNNSTYS
-1077 PIRAISGGVR
+1077 PIRAISGGIR

>member
-1 MKKLFLFLMMVLSVS
+1 MMVLAVS
-16 VFASAQTRTV
+16 VFASAQTRTIT
-26 NGTVVDAANDEPL
+26 GTVVDAANDEPL

-45 PGTSGTKGVNTD
+45 PGTSGTQGVITD
-57 IDGNFS
+57 IDGNFT
-63 IRVAESV
+63 IRVAEGV
-70 KQLTVTYVGYHP
+70 KQLTISYVGYTP
-82 QTVNITGSDLVI
+82 QTVAITGNKLEV
-94 RLQPAANTL
+94 RLEPAANTL
-103 DEVIAVAYGTTKKSA
+103 DEIIAVAYGTTKKSA

-140 NALSGKMAG
+140 NALSGKMSG

-172 INTSTT
+172 INTSTK
-178 PLYVVDGLPYDGDIA
+178 PLYVVDGLPFDGDIA
-193 AIANSDIESLT
+193 AIPNSDIESLT

-247 SRALSQY
+247 SRAIPQY

-261 QYLETYY
+261 QYLETLY
-268 GALYNTSIYN
+268 GAIYNTNIYN
-278 DGLSAEQA
+278 DGFTHEQA
-286 HVTANNAI
+286 HVYANNTI
-294 WPSLGYQTWT
+294 WPTLGYQTWT
-304 VPAGEYFIGTNGKI
+304 VPAGEYLIGTNGKI

-343 RHGLRQDYNVSI
+343 RHGLRQDYNVSV
-355 TGGTQKLNYYLS
+355 TGGTQKLSYYL
-367 GSYLSDEGII
+367 GANYLNDQGII
-377 DNSNFKR
+377 NNSDFER
-384 LSTRAVVDYQ
+384 ISARAAVDYQ

-399 KVGFSMQ
+399 KLGFSMQ
-406 YAYTSS
+406 YAYTAS
-412 DYPGDNTKSDAT
+412 DYPGSNTREDAT

-434 GLAPV
+434 GLGPV
-439 YPMFVRN
+439 YPMYVRN
-446 QWGDIMFNKEYGH
+446 QWGEIMWNKEYGN

-465 DGKTDYGNGLM
+465 DGKTDYGYGLM

-486 AGQLLYNKTEYLAD
+486 AGSLLYDKEEYLAD
-500 IFDGKWYAVVN
+500 IFDSKWYAVVT
-511 PFEGMTVTGTL
+511 PFEGFTLTGTL

-527 NTRLHEIL
+527 NTRLHQVL
-535 NGLYGQFKDMGG
+535 NPVYGQFKDMGG
-547 QAVQVQQRSRSIQ
+547 QAVQYQQRSRSIQ
-560 GQILAQ
+560 SQLLAQ
-566 YSKSFGENNFDVL
+566 YSKSFGNNNFDLL
-579 LGYESQDYQTEVVQA
+579 LGYETQDYEVESVQA
-594 IGSNLYNPNYFVV
+594 IGSNLYNPNFFVV
-607 DNTIDQRL
+607 DNTIDQKR

-635 FANRYFVSG
+635 FDNRYFLAG

-658 RWGTFWSGSAAWD
+658 RWGTFWMGTAGWD
-671 ISKEKFMEAFTNVD
+671 ISKEKFMHNFNNID
-685 LIKAKFS
+685 LLKVKFS
-692 YGEQGNDLIGFTY
+692 YGEQGNDAIGFAY

-737 WEKSRSINAG
+737 WETSRSINAG
-747 FDFSFFK
+747 VDFSIFK
-754 GMISGTAEYYSRET
+754 GMLQGTVEYYSRT
-768 SDMLMQIPTSPSL
+768 TDDMLMNIPTSPSL
-781 GYASMPMNVGK
+781 GYSSMPMNVGK
-792 MRNNGFEIDLNYR
+792 MRNNGVEIDLNYR
-805 PINTKNITWE
+805 PINTKDITWE
-815 LFANLTLPS
+815 IFANLTLPN

-835 DADGVWN
+835 DENGNWN
-842 YSSTRVIKEGESLYN
+842 YSSTRVIREGESLYN
-857 LYLVSYAGVNTTD
+857 LYLVSYAGVEQNPED
-870 DPNNSENGLALYWAL
+870 KKNCGLALYWEY
-885 QGKTNDDGTPVLGAD
+885 TPDIDAD
-900 GKQVME
+900 GKPVLDKDGNQMYSE
-906 EVKTTDYQLAYNTNR
+906 KTTPNYQSAYNTNR

-944 DLSVQFAYQ
+944 DLSVQFAFQ

-964 SYMQAGVSAGATWHK
+964 SYMQPGTGSGHTWHK
-979 DILNAWTPQNTNTDV
+979 DILNAWTPENTNTDV

-1000 SQKSYASST
+1000 SQMSYASST

-1034 WTNKLGISSFRIYGA
+1034 WTKKLQISSLRIYGA

-1062 DPRQGFISSSNSTYA
+1062 DPRQSFISSSNSTYS
-1077 PIRAISGGVR
+1077 PIRAISGGIR

>member
-1 MKKLFLFLMMVLSVS
+1 MKKLFLFLMMVLAVS
-16 VFASAQTRTV
+16 VFASAQTRTIT
-26 NGTVVDAANDEPL
+26 GTVVDAANDEPL

-45 PGTSGTKGVNTD
+45 PGTSGTQGVITD
-57 IDGNFS
+57 IDGNFT
-63 IRVAESV
+63 IRVAEGV
-70 KQLTVTYVGYHP
+70 KQLTISYVGYTP
-82 QTVNITGSDLVI
+82 QTVAITGNKLEV
-94 RLQPAANTL
+94 RLEPAANTL
-103 DEVIAVAYGTTKKSA
+103 DEIIAVAYGTTKKSA

-140 NALSGKMAG
+140 NALSGKMSG
-149 VMTTSYNG
+149 VMTTSFNG
-157 QPGTSASVLIRGVGS
+157 QPGTSANVLIRGVGS
-172 INTSTT
+172 INTSTK
-178 PLYVVDGLPYDGDIA
+178 PLYVVDGLPFDGDIA
-193 AIANSDIESLT
+193 AIPNSDIESLT

-247 SRALSQY
+247 SRAIPQY

-261 QYLETYY
+261 QYLETLY
-268 GALYNTSIYN
+268 GAIYNTNIYN
-278 DGLSAEQA
+278 DGFTHEQA
-286 HVTANNAI
+286 HVYANNTI
-294 WPSLGYQTWT
+294 WPTLGYQTWT
-304 VPAGEYFIGTNGKI
+304 VPAGEYLIGTNGKI

-343 RHGLRQDYNVSI
+343 RHGLRQDYNVSV
-355 TGGTQKLNYYLS
+355 TGGTQKLSYYL
-367 GSYLSDEGII
+367 GANYLNDQGII
-377 DNSNFKR
+377 NNSDFER
-384 LSTRAVVDYQ
+384 ISARAAVDYQ

-399 KVGFSMQ
+399 KLGFSMQ
-406 YAYTSS
+406 YAYTAS
-412 DYPGDNTKSDAT
+412 DYPGSNTRDDAT

-434 GLAPV
+434 GLGPV
-439 YPMFVRN
+439 YPMYVRN
-446 QWGDIMFNKEYGH
+446 QWGEIMWNKEYGN

-465 DGKTDYGNGLM
+465 DGKTDYGYGLM

-486 AGQLLYNKTEYLAD
+486 AGSLLYDKEEYLAD
-500 IFDGKWYAVVN
+500 IFDSKWYAVVT
-511 PFEGMTVTGTL
+511 PFEGFTLTGTL

-527 NTRLHEIL
+527 NTRLHQVL
-535 NGLYGQFKDMGG
+535 NPVYGQFKDMGG
-547 QAVQVQQRSRSIQ
+547 QALQYQQRSRSIQ
-560 GQILAQ
+560 SQLLAQ
-566 YSKSFGENNFDVL
+566 YSKSFGNNNFDLL
-579 LGYESQDYQTEVVQA
+579 LGYETQDYEVESVQA

-607 DNTIDQRL
+607 DNTIDQKR

-635 FANRYFVSG
+635 FDNRYFLAG

-658 RWGTFWSGSAAWD
+658 RWGTFWMGTAGWD
-671 ISKEKFMEAFTNVD
+671 ISKEKFMHNFNNID
-685 LIKAKFS
+685 LLKVKFS
-692 YGEQGNDLIGFTY
+692 YGEQGNDAIGFAY

-737 WEKSRSINAG
+737 WETSRSINAG
-747 FDFSFFK
+747 VDFSIFK
-754 GMISGTAEYYSRET
+754 GMLQGTVEYYSRT
-768 SDMLMQIPTSPSL
+768 TDDMLMNIPTSPSL
-781 GYASMPMNVGK
+781 GYSSMPMNVGK
-792 MRNNGFEIDLNYR
+792 MRNNGVEIDLNYR
-805 PINTKNITWE
+805 PINTKDITWE
-815 LFANLTLPS
+815 IFANLTLPN

-835 DADGVWN
+835 DENGNWN
-842 YSSTRVIKEGESLYN
+842 YSSTRVIREGESLYN
-857 LYLVSYAGVNTTD
+857 LYLVSYAGVEQNPED
-870 DPNNSENGLALYWAL
+870 KNCGLALYWEY
-885 QGKTNDDGTPVLGAD
+885 TPDIDAD
-900 GKQVME
+900 GKPVLDKDGNQMYSE
-906 EVKTTDYQLAYNTNR
+906 KTTPNYQSAYNTNR

-944 DLSVQFAYQ
+944 DLSVQFAFQ

-964 SYMQAGVSAGATWHK
+964 SYMQPGADIGSTWHK
-979 DILNAWTPQNTNTDV
+979 DILNAWTPENTNTDV

-1000 SQKSYASST
+1000 SQMSYASST

-1034 WTNKLGISSFRIYGA
+1034 WTKKLQISSLRIYGA

-1062 DPRQGFISSSNSTYA
+1062 DPRQSFISSSNSTYS
-1077 PIRAISGGVR
+1077 PIRAISGGIR